1 MTIWDSLLRGASH
14 TLDGEASAQ
23 HNSEQDREN
32 EKDSHEGG
40 REVEVYEEKEEDEDE
55 RPCGDWQLTPCYNMK
70 GVPLQIWFRMLLI
83 VDVQWDYVYGR
94 SKACTLLRSWY
105 SVVNYLIV
113 QWAYVYGRSNTST
126 VTITSTRYHI

>member
-1 MTIWDSLLRGASH
+1 MYRLEAKHPRLGHRPQFRQIPPVVISYDFSQKMTVCESLMCGAGH

-55 RPCGDWQLTPCYNMK
+55 RPCGD
-70 GVPLQIWFRMLLI
+70 
-83 VDVQWDYVYGR
+83 
-94 SKACTLLRSWY
+94 
-105 SVVNYLIV
+105 
-113 QWAYVYGRSNTST
+113 
-126 VTITSTRYHI
+126 